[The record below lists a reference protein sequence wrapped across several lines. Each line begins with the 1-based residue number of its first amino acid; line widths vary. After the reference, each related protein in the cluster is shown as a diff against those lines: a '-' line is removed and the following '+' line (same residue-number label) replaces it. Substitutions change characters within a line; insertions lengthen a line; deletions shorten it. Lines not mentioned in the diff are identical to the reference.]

1 MAKLTIY
8 GASISNFVRTARMTC
23 VEKGVPYELVQLAPG
38 KSMDGA
44 EHPFGKIPFARHT
57 DAKLGDFDLWETSA
71 ITRYIDRNFPGPG
84 LQPTEAR
91 ALARMDMWI
100 SACSHYIDQAIIRE
114 LVIPRLVHP
123 MRGIASDEAKIA
135 QAKPKVAHHLG
146 VVETALASQHWLAGD
161 ALTLA
166 DLFLAPRLFWLG
178 KTPEGPEALA
188 GKPAIARWQLGIE
201 SRASFR
207 DTMPQMPAQR
217 AA

>member
-1 MAKLTIY
+1 MNEEPMAKLTIY

-38 KSMDGA
+38 KSADGA
-44 EHPFGKIPFARHT
+44 EHPFGKIPFMRH
-57 DAKLGDFDLWETSA
+57 GDFDLCETSA
-71 ITRYIDRNFPGPG
+71 IARYIDRNFPGPA
-84 LQPTEAR
+84 LQPTETR

-100 SACSHYIDQAIIRE
+100 SFNSHYIDQAIIRE
-114 LVIPRLVHP
+114 TVIPRLVHP
-123 MRGIASDEAKIA
+123 MRGIASDEARIA
-135 QAKPKVAHHLG
+135 AAKPKVAQALG

-161 ALTLA
+161 MLTLA
-166 DLFLAPRLFWLG
+166 DLFLAPMLYWLG
-178 KTPEGPEALA
+178 KTPEGIEALA
-188 GKPAIARWQLGIE
+188 GKPGTARWQLAIE